1 MFNQDL
7 MVTFVT
13 SCLIISVADED
24 SAEFIPQPRSSGTT
38 VAAGLYWK
46 VMMRIEG
53 LQYVFLEKYPTS
65 NQPNPAKQLDITAS
79 SL

>member
-1 MFNQDL
+1 MKALQSSYLNPTVLALQLQVD
-7 MVTFVT
+7 
-13 SCLIISVADED
+13 
-24 SAEFIPQPRSSGTT
+24 FIGAPSTRETQ
-38 VAAGLYWK
+38 K